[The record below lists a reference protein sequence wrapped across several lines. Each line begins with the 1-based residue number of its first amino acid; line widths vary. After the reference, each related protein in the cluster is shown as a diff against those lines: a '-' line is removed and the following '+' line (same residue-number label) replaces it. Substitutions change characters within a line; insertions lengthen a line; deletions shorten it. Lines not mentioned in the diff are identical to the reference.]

1 MKWKIARIEVSRF
14 KAFKHVNLDLGN
26 SSLLTLDGPN
36 GYGKTSIFDAVELL
50 LTGQIKRIDNLF
62 STVMTKLKTNYD
74 DNLFWNKR
82 TDKKDLFIKI
92 EFHDGEKR
100 LVLARHAPVETFQT
114 KSNNRADKFKHFR
127 LYKLPKFESN
137 DFTADNLR
145 EEEFLDEAFGSNFRE
160 NFTFLNY
167 LEQGQNKLLHTRVDE
182 RKDELGSLFN
192 TADVTTEIETCRTLV
207 SRFTKFLGDEKRK
220 AEEQALIKESTDLRG
235 MVQADL
241 GSIEYKKLST
251 LELEPGWDREEPF
264 PTYDPEIHTQFS
276 NTIRTLSDL
285 LPLKA
290 AIRIRA
296 DNESIEAD
304 INFHAESLSSLAVL
318 GTDSNKLDD
327 LKKAKNE
334 LDELNQAATIIKKGA
349 SAITT
354 EQARTLPGWAAG
366 RLEWFEDQIT
376 ARTDLHTKNTANDS
390 AAAELAQLKQQLLD
404 EHAKLYPDDKFCPLC
419 GNDWKTHVAMLEAI
433 EIRAQKISN
442 ALGEDGKAL
451 VALITAM
458 TTELATIETYIQ
470 GREAIL
476 KPGYN
481 AALYQALTSVGPRL
495 PVIQQLLERL
505 RTEGVQI
512 DFPFSD
518 DESVTNVR
526 LTQLRSAMAQRKT
539 IETVV
544 LPEDWRKTIQA
555 VFKDLQ
561 DFYLCD
567 ALELANKELYIK
579 IKANEA
585 QSTKLQKCLEDLQK
599 IQRETD
605 TATKA
610 KDKLIRLR
618 TTLEKAEQQYSDQTI
633 SEIELIFHIYSGRL
647 IQNYQRGL
655 GLFIESRDGK
665 QLRFLTAEK
674 SEHDAV
680 MSMST
685 GQVSALSLAFFLSLN
700 KVYAEVPLILID
712 DPSQSLDEVNIASLT
727 DLLRCELKESQL
739 IVSSHEEDISSY
751 MRYRFNRAGMTTSSL
766 NMQRLAKQ
774 EALGAE

>member
-14 KAFKHVNLDLGN
+14 KAFKHVNLDLGT

-62 STVMTKLKTNYD
+62 STVMTKQKINYD
-74 DNLFWNKR
+74 DNLFWNNR
-82 TDKKDLFIKI
+82 TDQKDLFIKI
-92 EFHDGEKR
+92 EFHDGNER
-100 LVLARHAPVETFQT
+100 LVLARHAPAQTFQT
-114 KSNNRADKFKHFR
+114 KSNNRADKFKHFK
-127 LYKLPKFESN
+127 LYKLSSFEST

-145 EEEFLDEAFGSNFRE
+145 EEEFLDDTFGSNFRE

-192 TADVTTEIETCRTLV
+192 TADVTTEIENCRKLAAG
-207 SRFTKFLGDEKRK
+207 FTKFLGDEKRK
-220 AEEQALIKESTDLRG
+220 SEEQALIKESADLRA

-241 GSIEYKKLST
+241 GSVEYKKLST
-251 LELEPGWDREEPF
+251 VQFEPSWDKEVPF

-276 NTIRTLSDL
+276 NVIRKISDL
-285 LPLKA
+285 LPLKG

-296 DNESIEAD
+296 DNESIDAY
-304 INFHAESLSSLAVL
+304 IKSHAESLSSLAVL
-318 GTDSNKLDD
+318 GTDLDKLDN
-327 LKKAKNE
+327 LEKIKKE
-334 LDELNQAATIIKKGA
+334 LDELDKAAKIIKKGA
-349 SAITT
+349 SVITT

-376 ARTDLHTKNTANDS
+376 VRTDLNTKNTANDS

-419 GNDWKTHVAMLEAI
+419 GNDWKTHEAMLDAI
-433 EIRAQKISN
+433 EVRAQKISN
-442 ALGEDGKAL
+442 ALGENGKTL
-451 VALITAM
+451 ITLITAM
-458 TTELATIETYIQ
+458 TTELTSIETFVQ
-470 GREAIL
+470 GREASL
-476 KPGYN
+476 KPEYN
-481 AALYQALTSVGPRL
+481 AALYQALTRVGPRL
-495 PVIQQLLERL
+495 TVIQQLLERL
-505 RTEGVQI
+505 RTEGIQI
-512 DFPFSD
+512 NFPFSD
-518 DESVTNVR
+518 DESVTTVR
-526 LTQLRSAMAQRKT
+526 LEELRNAMRQKKT

-544 LPEDWRKTIQA
+544 LPEDWRKTLEA

-561 DFYLCD
+561 DFYLFD
-567 ALELANKELYIK
+567 PLDLVNKELYIK

-585 QSTKLQKCLEDLQK
+585 QSTRLQKCLEDLQK

-605 TATKA
+605 AATKA
-610 KDKLIRLR
+610 KEKVTRLR
-618 TTLEKAEQQYSDQTI
+618 TTLEKAEQKYSDQTI

-739 IVSSHEEDISSY
+739 IVSSHEEDISAY

-766 NMQRLAKQ
+766 NMQHLAKQ
-774 EALGAE
+774 AIVSAE